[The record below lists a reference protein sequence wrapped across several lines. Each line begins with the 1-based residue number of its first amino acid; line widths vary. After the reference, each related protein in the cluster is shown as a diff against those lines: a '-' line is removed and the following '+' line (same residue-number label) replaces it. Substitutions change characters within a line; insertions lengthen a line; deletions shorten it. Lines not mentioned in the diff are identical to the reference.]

1 MAISDAQKL
10 DFLWKKIGY
19 GVSKTDTNDNKK
31 APNESIA
38 SPLLL
43 RGDKVWAQA
52 GSIPAVIPTSSSSIV
67 RIYPTSNP
75 VETTADITATANR
88 TWKTGSTDWI
98 PPEIGATYGVK
109 VYVHT
114 SGDAAGA
121 SGGTQLFA
129 TGSGNND
136 EWFFD
141 YQSGILHFIGENLPN
156 GVNFSGKWGKVYW
169 YFWCIH
175 WWRWRRRWYWRC
187 FKYISSIT
195 YC

>member
-129 TGSGNND
+129 TGS
-136 EWFFD
+136 
-141 YQSGILHFIGENLPN
+141 
-156 GVNFSGKWGKVYW
+156 
-169 YFWCIH
+169 
-175 WWRWRRRWYWRC
+175 
-187 FKYISSIT
+187 
-195 YC
+195 